1 MIFCIALSGSRSVGY
16 YMLGGLDK
24 IEYNITNKEVAIAQL
39 STYRTKWSSSLK
51 SSNHTHHIPM
61 KLALYTIVSIL
72 RILSI

>member
-1 MIFCIALSGSRSVGY
+1 MMFCIALSGSVGY

-39 STYRTKWSSSLK
+39 STYRTKWSSSLN

-61 KLALYTIVSIL
+61 KLALYTMVSIL

>member
-1 MIFCIALSGSRSVGY
+1 MIFCIALSGSVGY

-61 KLALYTIVSIL
+61 KLALYTMVSIL

>member
-1 MIFCIALSGSRSVGY
+1 MIFCIALSGSVGY

-39 STYRTKWSSSLK
+39 STYRSKWSSSLN

>member
-1 MIFCIALSGSRSVGY
+1 MIFCIALSGSMGY

-39 STYRTKWSSSLK
+39 STYRTKWSSSLN

>member
-1 MIFCIALSGSRSVGY
+1 MIFCIAQSGSVGN

-39 STYRTKWSSSLK
+39 STYRTKWSSSLN

>member
-1 MIFCIALSGSRSVGY
+1 MIFCIALSGSVGY

-39 STYRTKWSSSLK
+39 STYRTEWSSSLK

-61 KLALYTIVSIL
+61 KLALYAIVSIL

>member
-1 MIFCIALSGSRSVGY
+1 MIFCIALSGSVGY

-61 KLALYTIVSIL
+61 ELALYTIVSIL

>member
-1 MIFCIALSGSRSVGY
+1 MNNDILYSSVWLSGLLYAWR
-16 YMLGGLDK
+16 LDK

>member
-1 MIFCIALSGSRSVGY
+1 MIFCIALSGSVGY

-39 STYRTKWSSSLK
+39 STYRTKWSSSLN
-51 SSNHTHHIPM
+51 SSNHTHHIPK

>member
-1 MIFCIALSGSRSVGY
+1 MIFCIALSGSVGY
-16 YMLGGLDK
+16 YMLEGLDK

>member
-1 MIFCIALSGSRSVGY
+1 MIFCISLSGSVGY

-39 STYRTKWSSSLK
+39 STYRTKWSSSLN

>member
-1 MIFCIALSGSRSVGY
+1 MIFCIALSGSVGY

-39 STYRTKWSSSLK
+39 STYRTKWSSSLN
-51 SSNHTHHIPM
+51 SNNHTHHIPM

>member
-1 MIFCIALSGSRSVGY
+1 MIFCIALSGSVGY

-72 RILSI
+72 RISSI

>member
-1 MIFCIALSGSRSVGY
+1 MIFCIALSGSVGY

-39 STYRTKWSSSLK
+39 STYRTKWSSSLN

-61 KLALYTIVSIL
+61 KLALYTMVSIL

>member
-1 MIFCIALSGSRSVGY
+1 MIFCIALSGSVGY

-24 IEYNITNKEVAIAQL
+24 IEYNITNKEVAIVQL

-51 SSNHTHHIPM
+51 SSNHTRHIPM

>member
-1 MIFCIALSGSRSVGY
+1 MIFCIALSGSVGN

-61 KLALYTIVSIL
+61 KLALSTIVSIL

>member
-1 MIFCIALSGSRSVGY
+1 MIFCIALSGSVDY

-39 STYRTKWSSSLK
+39 STFRTKWTSSLK

>member
-1 MIFCIALSGSRSVGY
+1 MIFCIALSGSVGY

-39 STYRTKWSSSLK
+39 STYRTKWSSSLN

>member
-1 MIFCIALSGSRSVGY
+1 MIFCIALSGSVGY

-39 STYRTKWSSSLK
+39 STYKTKWSSSLK

-72 RILSI
+72 RISSI

>member
-1 MIFCIALSGSRSVGY
+1 MISCIALSGSVGY

-39 STYRTKWSSSLK
+39 STYRTKWSSSLN

>member
-1 MIFCIALSGSRSVGY
+1 MIFCIALSGSVGY

-39 STYRTKWSSSLK
+39 STYRTKWSSSLN

-61 KLALYTIVSIL
+61 KLALYTMVSIL
-72 RILSI
+72 RILSN

>member
-1 MIFCIALSGSRSVGY
+1 MIFCIALSGSVGY

-24 IEYNITNKEVAIAQL
+24 IEYNITNKEVAISQL

-51 SSNHTHHIPM
+51 SSNHAHHIPM

>member
-1 MIFCIALSGSRSVGY
+1 MIFCIALSGSVGY

-39 STYRTKWSSSLK
+39 SSYRTKWSSSLN

>member
-1 MIFCIALSGSRSVGY
+1 MIFCIALSGSVGY

-39 STYRTKWSSSLK
+39 STYRTKWFSSFK

>member
-1 MIFCIALSGSRSVGY
+1 MIFCIALSGSAGY

-61 KLALYTIVSIL
+61 KLALYTMVSIL

>member
-1 MIFCIALSGSRSVGY
+1 MIFCIALSGSVGY

-51 SSNHTHHIPM
+51 SSNHMHHIPM

>member
-1 MIFCIALSGSRSVGY
+1 MIFCIALSGSVGY

-39 STYRTKWSSSLK
+39 STYRTKWSSSLN
-51 SSNHTHHIPM
+51 SSNHTHYIPM

>member
-1 MIFCIALSGSRSVGY
+1 MIFCIALSGSVGY

-39 STYRTKWSSSLK
+39 STYWTKWSSSLK

>member
-1 MIFCIALSGSRSVGY
+1 MIFCIALSGSVGY

-72 RILSI
+72 WILSI